1 MQSLG
6 EFLRYT
12 RKSKGITQEE
22 MASKICVVSPVISKW
37 ENGKSIP
44 DLAALCKLCNILE
57 ISLEECIA
65 GCKLD
70 MPLALPPANYD
81 AQRLGE
87 RLKDL
92 RIRNNL
98 SQSDIGKELFVTS
111 QTISRWESGEM
122 NSLENLQSICQFYEI
137 SIGYLFQ
144 EDTIQNF
151 ASHVSENYRDEIFSK
166 SIDPQPKPVVPKNY
180 LAKFVFVLS
189 AIIVIV
195 ALSVTGGIS
204 VYGHTHSLIY
214 FAKVEPSCESTG
226 RISYWQCTECKK
238 CFFYSKGKNPIS
250 DISISASG
258 HDFGQWQLLK
268 PATCAQDGEEIRYC
282 ANDGAHYEMR
292 VVPML
297 SHKLTITETGCISSG
312 ICELCNMV
320 IRTGQHDY
328 ENGKCVNCGKY
339 EYFTPMAPLDEY
351 TLGQIYSEDLV
362 FNPTHN
368 YWAQHEGVD
377 FTAPAGSEVKC
388 IEDGTVKEVTN
399 DSYSGATVTIEHSDG
414 FTSVYKLIDG
424 VSLKVGDKV
433 LKGDIIGK
441 VSDTA
446 LEEIADGPHLHLE
459 LYKDGVKVN
468 PLDYITT

>member
-22 MASKICVVSPVISKW
+22 LASKICVVSPVISKW

-81 AQRLGE
+81 AQKLGE

-144 EDTIQNF
+144 EETIENF
-151 ASHVSENYRDEIFSK
+151 ASHVSENYRDEILSK
-166 SIDPQPKPVVPKNY
+166 SIESQSKPPLRKRNFVK
-180 LAKFVFVLS
+180 LAFVAASLIIIAVLS
-189 AIIVIV
+189 VICTKYIWLGKNDDILVFGEWYVSIEPTCIEEGEETRICYTTGEKETRIIPMTKHQPIYN
-195 ALSVTGGIS
+195 SINNF
-204 VYGHTHSLIY
+204 THSSIC
-214 FAKVEPSCESTG
+214 AVCSQEIDVEV
-226 RISYWQCTECKK
+226 
-238 CFFYSKGKNPIS
+238 
-250 DISISASG
+250 
-258 HDFGQWQLLK
+258 
-268 PATCAQDGEEIRYC
+268 
-282 ANDGAHYEMR
+282 AH
-292 VVPML
+292 
-297 SHKLTITETGCISSG
+297 T
-312 ICELCNMV
+312 
-320 IRTGQHDY
+320 Y
-328 ENGKCVNCGKY
+328 ENKICTYCGKTKIS
-339 EYFTPMAPLDEY
+339 FIAPLDEY
-351 TLGQIYSEDLV
+351 TLGQIYSEEHV
-362 FNPTHN
+362 FDPTHN
-368 YWAQHEGVD
+368 YWHPHLGVD
-377 FTAPAGSEVKC
+377 FSAPVGSPVRC

-424 VSLKVGDKV
+424 VSLKAGDNIS
-433 LKGDIIGK
+433 KGDIIGK
-441 VSDTA
+441 VSGTA

-459 LYKDGVKVN
+459 LYKDDVGIN
-468 PLDYITT
+468 PLDFIDDVKTTS